1 VVAELRLTDTD
12 PEWMPP
18 LGDMAG
24 LLTCG
29 SGFTVKL
36 VAVCAL
42 SVMPALKALALT
54 VALAVKVK
62 GAEYTGELVLISV
75 PLVL

>member
-1 VVAELRLTDTD
+1 
-12 PEWMPP
+12 
-18 LGDMAG
+18 
-24 LLTCG
+24 
-29 SGFTVKL
+29 
-36 VAVCAL
+36 
-42 SVMPALKALALT
+42 MPALKALALT